1 MASRYLDSIPLP
13 AELPPLLD
21 KLIKAVLRDQ
31 PPNIVEYCTFYFE
44 RLADK

>member
-13 AELPPLLD
+13 AELPSVLD

-31 PPNIVEYCTFYFE
+31 PHNIVEYCALYFE
-44 RLADK
+44 AMQN